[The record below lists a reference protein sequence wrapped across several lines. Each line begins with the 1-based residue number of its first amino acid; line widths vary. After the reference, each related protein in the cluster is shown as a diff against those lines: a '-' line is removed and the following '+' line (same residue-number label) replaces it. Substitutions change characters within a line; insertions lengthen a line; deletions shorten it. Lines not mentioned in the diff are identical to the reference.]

1 MYQSLFKRVLDLVL
15 ALVALIVLA
24 PIMLATAL
32 LVRATLGS
40 PVLFRQVRPGRHGRP
55 FNILKFRTMRLARP
69 GDDDASRLTPVGRL
83 LRSLSLDELP
93 ELFNV
98 LNGSM
103 SLVGP
108 RPLLM
113 QYIDRYTPEQAR
125 RHDVRPGITGLAQA
139 CGRNALSWERKFELD
154 VEYVNRCSFGLDATI
169 LALTAWQVIA
179 RRGINQP
186 GHATAEE
193 FIGTAKRDASGI

>member
-1 MYQSLFKRVLDLVL
+1 MYQSFFKRVLDLVTS
-15 ALVALIVLA
+15 LVALIVLA
-24 PIMLATAL
+24 PIMLATAA

-40 PVLFRQVRPGRHGRP
+40 PVLFRQRRPGRNGAP
-55 FNILKFRTMRLARP
+55 FDILKFRTMRLGRA
-69 GDDDASRLTPVGRL
+69 GDDDALRLTTVGRL

-98 LNGSM
+98 ISGSM

-125 RHDVRPGITGLAQA
+125 RHEVRPGITGLAQVR
-139 CGRNALSWERKFELD
+139 GRNALNWERKFELD
-154 VEYVNRCSFGLDATI
+154 VEYVNRCSFELDATI
-169 LALTAWQVIA
+169 LALTVWQVIA
-179 RRGINQP
+179 RHGVNQP
-186 GHATAEE
+186 GHATAQE
-193 FIGTAKRDASGI
+193 FIGTVKRDASEI

>member
-1 MYQSLFKRVLDLVL
+1 MYHTFFKRFLDI
-15 ALVALIVLA
+15 AATIVALIVLA
-24 PIMLATAL
+24 PVILATAV

-40 PVLFRQVRPGRHGRP
+40 PVLFRQARPGKRGIP
-55 FNILKFRTMRLARP
+55 FSILKFRTMRLARA

-98 LNGSM
+98 LAGSM

-113 QYIDRYTPEQAR
+113 QYVTRYTPEQAR
-125 RHDVRPGITGLAQA
+125 RHEARPGITGLAQVR
-139 CGRNALSWERKFELD
+139 GRNALSWERKFELD
-154 VEYVNRCSFGLDATI
+154 VEYVDHCSFALDAKI
-169 LALTAWQVIA
+169 LALTVWQVIT
-179 RRGINQP
+179 RNGISQP

-193 FIGTAKRDASGI
+193 FMGTAGR